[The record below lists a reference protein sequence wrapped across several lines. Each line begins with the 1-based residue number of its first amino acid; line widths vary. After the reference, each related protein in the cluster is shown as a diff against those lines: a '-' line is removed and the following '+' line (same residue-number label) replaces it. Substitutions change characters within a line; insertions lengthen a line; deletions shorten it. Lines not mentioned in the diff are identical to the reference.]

1 MYARESERH
10 SQPRGIPSTADTN
23 GEGWCVFVETDG
35 VGTGKSG
42 NCQLTIINIVGLQG
56 FMITLSRKLPALSR
70 LAGGARI
77 NESASQASGE
87 YERIQ
92 ADDHITASSFLRIPF

>member
-1 MYARESERH
+1 
-10 SQPRGIPSTADTN
+10 
-23 GEGWCVFVETDG
+23 
-35 VGTGKSG
+35 
-42 NCQLTIINIVGLQG
+42 
-56 FMITLSRKLPALSR
+56 MITLSRKLPALSR